1 MATQQQIDQFRERKQ
16 VEWWNE
22 RYPDGTPVGYFF
34 TSKDR
39 AFKQAKT
46 RGAAFISDAG
56 KAVLFLEGRSSYV
69 ALANVRPITCAH
81 HLRVALHDRIKKL
94 IEDTLC
100 EPLAEAGKIGLGVK
114 VKYTFDMG
122 REGCYCAS
130 ELLMKQ
136 KGVRSRS

>member
-1 MATQQQIDQFRERKQ
+1 MNQFRERKQ

-81 HLRVALHDRIKKL
+81 HLRVALCPIAD
-94 IEDTLC
+94 C
-100 EPLAEAGKIGLGVK
+100 
-114 VKYTFDMG
+114 TFSPKDMT
-122 REGCYCAS
+122 RLRAWSNE
-130 ELLMKQ
+130 
-136 KGVRSRS
+136 